1 MRPSCGR
8 TCTASQG
15 GRDFYL
21 QFADGIDAG
30 VQLVPRL
37 HGTHAR
43 RRPGVDEVAR
53 LEGVELGEIG
63 ALALLAVHAEPEG
76 ASGRMA
82 DFLRR
87 RERAAGCRFVEV
99 LAEIPGPP
107 VVLPPLLQVATR
119 HVEADRIAED
129 MVVSLPRVDAVPTLG
144 DRHYH
149 FRLVVVVGRLR

>member
-37 HGTHAR
+37 HWTHAR

-53 LEGVELGEIG
+53 LEGVKLREVGDLLGHRPDHIREIG

-76 ASGRMA
+76 ASARMA
-82 DFLRR
+82 DILRR
-87 RERAAGCRFVEV
+87 REGAARC
-99 LAEIPGPP
+99 
-107 VVLPPLLQVATR
+107 
-119 HVEADRIAED
+119 
-129 MVVSLPRVDAVPTLG
+129 
-144 DRHYH
+144 
-149 FRLVVVVGRLR
+149 